1 MRWNDV
7 NLHTLLKDLKVKKI
21 SGSLPETEV
30 NKITQDTREVEPGDV
45 FVCIDGALFDG
56 HQYASDAAAKGALAI
71 VAEKEIEADL
81 NGVPVVYTTDT
92 RKAMTILAASF
103 YGHPSEELT
112 VIGVTGTNGKTSVTF
127 LIDTILRTLGKRT
140 GLVGTI
146 EMHIGDEVYPTKNT
160 TPDNITMQRSM
171 RKMVE
176 VGVEVCSM
184 EVSSH
189 SLVQGRTWGIDIDV
203 AVLTNLTHEHLDYHK
218 TMENYAHAKELLF
231 SQMGNS
237 WKNGRSKVAVL
248 NKDDA
253 TFQQYSQATPA
264 EVISYSLKDEA
275 ADFYARNI
283 QYGLEG
289 TDFELVVFGQTY
301 PVHTQLIGTYNV
313 SNALAAI
320 AAVYAIGVP
329 VADAVRAVSRLRG
342 VEGRLQPL
350 PHTKGY
356 GVFIDYAHSPDGLEK
371 VLDALRPI
379 TKGRLINVM
388 GCQGSRDQEKRPVMG
403 RIATEHADHVVFTT
417 DSPEME
423 EQADIIRMVLSGVQK
438 DNYTYVEDRREA
450 IFHAV
455 NIAQPGD
462 NIVITGRGHEKT
474 YNVKRNAIEFL
485 DGAVAQEAID
495 ARNQREG

>member
-1 MRWNDV
+1 MNV
-7 NLHTLLKDLKVKKI
+7 ASLLKDLKVKKI
-21 SGSLPETEV
+21 SGVLSEAEV
-30 NKITQDTREVEPGDV
+30 NKVTQDTREVEPGDV
-45 FVCIDGALFDG
+45 FVCIDGAAFDG
-56 HQYASDAAAKGALAI
+56 HQYAADAAARGAIAI
-71 VAEKEIEADL
+71 VAEKEITADL
-81 NGVPVVYTTDT
+81 GGVPVVYTSDT

-160 TPDNITMQRSM
+160 TPDNITMQRSL
-171 RKMVE
+171 RKMVDAD
-176 VGVEVCSM
+176 VEVCSM

-189 SLVQGRTWGIDIDV
+189 SLVQGRTWGIDMDV

-218 TMENYAHAKELLF
+218 TMEGYAHAKELLF

-237 WKNGRSKVAVL
+237 WKHGRSKVAVL

-253 TFQQYSQATPA
+253 TFEQYSKATPA
-264 EVISYSLKDEA
+264 EVISYSVLDES
-275 ADFYARNI
+275 ADFYAHDI
-283 QYGLEG
+283 KFGLEG
-289 TDFELVVFGQTY
+289 TDFKLEVLGDTY
-301 PVHTQLIGTYNV
+301 HVHTQLIGTYNV
-313 SNALAAI
+313 SNALAAL

-329 VADAVRAVSRLRG
+329 LTDAVAAISQLQG

-379 TKGRLINVM
+379 TTGRLINVM

-423 EQADIIRMVLSGVQK
+423 EQENIIKMVLSGVEK
-438 DNYTYVEDRREA
+438 DNYTYIEDRREA

-455 NIAQPGD
+455 SIAQPGD
-462 NIVITGRGHEKT
+462 NIVITGRGHERT
-474 YNVKRNAIEFL
+474 YNVKKQPIEFL